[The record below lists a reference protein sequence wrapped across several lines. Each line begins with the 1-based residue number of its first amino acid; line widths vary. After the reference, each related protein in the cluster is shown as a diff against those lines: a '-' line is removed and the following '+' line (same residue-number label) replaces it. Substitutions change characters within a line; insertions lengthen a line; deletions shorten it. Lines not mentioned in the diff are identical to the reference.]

1 MSQVAGMDAGRGR
14 GSQARRALSWATNP
28 WAKARFLWL
37 VALGYVAWTL
47 LPVGIAVAF
56 SFNAGKSQ
64 TAWQGFSLT
73 RWYLSDVS
81 SVWQDETLRSALLQ
95 SVKLSAMTV
104 LIAVPFG
111 VAFGIALDRWRTRTA
126 TGANLLMMF
135 SFVTPEIAIGVALF
149 LYFTQLFTAV
159 GLGFKAQ
166 LFGLSMFEMAYPMII
181 VQARLLSIGRQYE
194 EAAQDLGASRTQVLR
209 RVLLP
214 LLSPAIVASVAIVFA
229 TSIDNFVL
237 SQRLSIGASTQT
249 VPILIYASARTAPLP
264 SLNALAT
271 ITLLLSTTLILLAV
285 LVFRRASRA
294 ERKAVADT
302 RGIGLPI

>member
-1 MSQVAGMDAGRGR
+1 MSAVSTDRGR
-14 GSQARRALSWATNP
+14 IRAAVAWAWNP
-28 WAKARFLWL
+28 WAKARFLW
-37 VALGYVAWTL
+37 VIALGYVAWTL
-47 LPVGIAVAF
+47 LPVAIAIIF

-73 RWYLSDVS
+73 RWYLTDVS
-81 SVWQDETLRSALLQ
+81 SVWNDETLRSALLQ
-95 SVKLSAMTV
+95 SIRLSGATV

-126 TGANLLMMF
+126 RGAHMLMLL

-149 LYFTQLFTAV
+149 LYFAELLTAV

-166 LFGLSMFEMAYPMII
+166 VFGLSMFEMAYPAII
-181 VQARLLSIGRQYE
+181 VQARLLSIGREYE
-194 EAAQDLGASRTQVLR
+194 EAAQDLGASRIETLR

-249 VPILIYASARTAPLP
+249 VPILIYASARTSPLP

-271 ITLLLSTTLILLAV
+271 ITLLLSTTLIAV
-285 LVFRRASRA
+285 AAVVFTRASRA
-294 ERKAVADT
+294 EKRRAADT